1 MSYSYDGNRTI
12 FSNVDLS
19 ATMESR
25 YVTQSITQ
33 SSSWAF
39 FGSLDTGNDLN
50 TLWKLKR
57 KKLPFKI
64 YILFVHIRHCCIRIR
79 FRNPGLNVCVFMK
92 GFALL
97 ERTVRVRRPCW
108 RSWWTGS
115 APPRGREQLT
125 GIHTPAQHAFFCC
138 TRMQCFGFGSEG
150 SASIC
155 WILIRI
161 PIQIWKFYRSNFM
174 NLFLKRSIF

>member
-64 YILFVHIRHCCIRIR
+64 YILFVHIRHCCIQIR
-79 FRNPGLNVCVFMK
+79 FCNPGLNVCVFMK

-97 ERTVRVRRPCW
+97 ERTVQVRRPCW